1 MFNITRCGLDPGSGV
16 KVIAYVDE
24 PSRFTRAPV
33 QEGRRKEQ
41 YFSSTSPPRVVCL
54 EVQTSA
60 QQERYGSKAAGLMS
74 TVGYREA
81 FVNGCA

>member
-1 MFNITRCGLDPGSGV
+1 ITHCGLDPGSGV

-24 PSRFTRAPV
+24 PTDSLVRRFKKAVEKNSISRRP
-33 QEGRRKEQ
+33 
-41 YFSSTSPPRVVCL
+41 SPPRVVCL

-60 QQERYGSKAAGLMS
+60 QQERYGSKAAGLTS
-74 TVGYREA
+74 TVGYRGA